1 MDSLLLE
8 VVQSVD
14 DLNLTS
20 PDAVQ
25 TGNTDLVSFSE
36 NRQAGTELVSLF
48 QRCCAGNLLKEHLIA
63 SICFEVI
70 HLGVGVLV
78 SGADPC
84 VSDFSSHCSERICVS
99 RA

>member
-14 DLNLTS
+14 DFDLRPTQS
-20 PDAVQ
+20 VQ
-25 TGNTDLVSFSE
+25 LGDTEEVSFAE
-36 NRQAGTELVSLF
+36 HRETGTKLVSLV
-48 QRCCAGNLLKEHLIA
+48 QGRGAADLLKEDLIA

-84 VSDFSSHCSERICVS
+84 VSDFSSHCSERMGLF
-99 RA
+99 

>member
-1 MDSLLLE
+1 MDSLLLK

-20 PDAVQ
+20 PDPVK

-36 NRQAGTELVSLF
+36 DRQAGTELMPLF
-48 QRCCAGNLLKEHLIA
+48 QWCSARHLLKENLFT

-70 HLGVGVLV
+70 HL
-78 SGADPC
+78 
-84 VSDFSSHCSERICVS
+84 
-99 RA
+99 